1 MVKNFFLNTL
11 FSLLFILT
19 FSNCEDHTA
28 TKNGPDS
35 PTAFLYKVT
44 FAESY
49 GFDAFFSISSEFI
62 LVNYSDSCIEN
73 VRDFHKLNFLQP
85 EINLAKFYKFRF
97 EYCSKGAYDVNSQI
111 APGDTAFYKL
121 IYLFR
126 NKNYY
131 PVFFECLGNPNNFLE
146 RFNNKHFIDGKI
158 KIKVH
163 PLIKLYHSSDIVETQ
178 KYTYPFHE
186 TLEFYESHADKTPYE
201 ILRYKYDHFYS
212 K

>member
-1 MVKNFFLNTL
+1 MIKNFFLNTL

-49 GFDAFFSISSEFI
+49 GFDAFFSISSSFI

-73 VRDFHKLNFLQP
+73 VRDVHKLNYLHP
-85 EINLAKFYKFRF
+85 EIDLGKFYRF
-97 EYCSKGAYDVNSQI
+97 EYCSQGTYDVNGQI
-111 APGDTAFYKL
+111 APGDTAFYIL
-121 IYLFR
+121 TYPLR
-126 NKNYY
+126 NGEFSTFYDFLDNPKFYFDRFQNRQITEGKN
-131 PVFFECLGNPNNFLE
+131 
-146 RFNNKHFIDGKI
+146 

-163 PLIKLYHSSDIVETQ
+163 PLVKVYHSSDVV
-178 KYTYPFHE
+178 KNLRHSYPFHE
-186 TLEFYESHADKTPYE
+186 TLEFYDIHADKTPYE